1 MLEMFSWKMFL
12 FKRKMTMESTR
23 REAGLKKKIFLIG
36 SGVENSPIKVIRS
49 PEFYRE

>member
-1 MLEMFSWKMFL
+1 MLEMYSWKMFL

-23 REAGLKKKIFLIG
+23 REAGLKKNFLIG